1 MAEVVEWKKKELDL
15 FQQKT
20 KESAL
25 TSLSNSVSFFLF
37 SQWLQ
42 EHFESKQ
49 ERNAARDQVF
59 KAWCSQIQAASS
71 PVFSRIDAELRRPA
85 ARWTAIIEGDSL
97 GIEDYQQSFTKALR
111 DIKEQFNNASG
122 E

>member
-1 MAEVVEWKKKELDL
+1 MAEIAEWKKKKLDL

-59 KAWCSQIQAASS
+59 KAWCSQIQAAAE
-71 PVFSRIDAELRRPA
+71 PVFSGINAELSRPA
-85 ARWTAIIEGDSL
+85 TRWAAIIEGESL
-97 GIEDYQQSFTKALR
+97 GIEDYQQSFAKAIR
-111 DIKEQFNNASG
+111 DIKEQFNQAAG
-122 E
+122 